1 MPIRC
6 QETATLNDPISG
18 SRRSVRCPGG
28 PVVVA
33 MAATAATTWAA
44 IKKDEGPIPDLR
56 PPKKTIPFDL
66 PEGAI
71 FLGTLAFAF
80 GALVLGRVFRR
91 NVLPPP
97 LPPEPPAVWSRRALG
112 QVNLDAPAADAL
124 AEISQIV
131 RRYVRS
137 AFHLGPDAATTAE
150 ICANF
155 AAHPQAD
162 NESGVALRE
171 FLAAS
176 DVAQFAPAHA
186 APTAKETAEK
196 ALSLIEQLD
205 ARFSVVRPPPLP
217 ENLAPPAAPAG
228 PMAT

>member
-1 MPIRC
+1 
-6 QETATLNDPISG
+6 
-18 SRRSVRCPGG
+18 
-28 PVVVA
+28 